1 MYNGLAKIRALI
13 QLTHGNAVSKQEFHL
28 DGCLDSLCTDY
39 EIDADY
45 PTSVRFLGKIP
56 GLPMVITVHFNKDRT
71 ARGN

>member
-1 MYNGLAKIRALI
+1 MYNGLANIDALI
-13 QLTHGNAVSKQEFHL
+13 QLTHGNALSKQEFHL

-45 PTSVRFLGKIP
+45 STSVRFLAKIP
-56 GLPMVITVHFNKDRT
+56 VLPMVKKVHFNKDRT